1 MRFGLWRGTVEKV
14 ADLKELSDG
23 LAVVAG
29 NARREVLGRFDSSGG
44 SLDGKAGNGDGR
56 SRAARIRVQN
66 LVVDDNA
73 LRGIGRRDRR
83 RRSDNSNRLVDGGEL
98 SGCAPLCQ
106 WHGAEDV

>member
-1 MRFGLWRGTVEKV
+1 
-14 ADLKELSDG
+14 
-23 LAVVAG
+23 VVAG